1 MVRKLLL
8 ACSFIASAVL
18 LSGCLVPERFTA
30 KVDIQPDASYNYRF
44 DGSAM
49 DAMALLKLQQQGML
63 TDKDNQ
69 SLAAQAH
76 KLSQEA
82 DVKKSV
88 YVGKARY
95 QLEIEGSR
103 KAGEPLKL
111 LDMFTVQTNQDGI
124 ITVSARPLKRKEKAD
139 LAQMGIFVN
148 GSLRVTLPAGAEV
161 LSQNANTAPSTT
173 GEASTYIW
181 KLGDVGLLPEI
192 KLRFNQ

>member
-8 ACSFIASAVL
+8 ACSLIASAVL

-30 KVDIQPDASYNYRF
+30 RVDIQPDASYSYRF

-69 SLAAQAH
+69 SLTAQAH

-88 YVGKARY
+88 YMGKARY

-111 LDMFTVQTNQDGI
+111 LDMFTVQTSQDGV

-148 GSLRVTLPAGAEV
+148 GSLRVTLPMGAEV
-161 LSQNANTAPSTT
+161 LSQNAHIAPSATA
-173 GEASTYIW
+173 EASTYIW